1 MPLRATKEM
10 EAATVSE
17 LSLAVFQRSSEPADP
32 LVPINAPLG
41 RLVGMLFRLAQE
53 FIEFAVKNAGLV
65 LFRLDGFLERL
76 LAPAG
81 LAFEDLHGRFNI
93 ADFAR
98 FFERLERDD
107 RFEFRVDGELCLAA
121 GAVES
126 ERLGLG
132 HMGNSTSMPGGGAR
146 WSILR
151 TVSKVLPLTVLVRSG
166 NCSNG

>member
-1 MPLRATKEM
+1 MITADSATEPRA
-10 EAATVSE
+10 
-17 LSLAVFQRSSEPADP
+17 R
-32 LVPINAPLG
+32 LVPLNAALG

-65 LFRLDGFLERL
+65 LFRLYGFLERV
-76 LAPAG
+76 LAPACF
-81 LAFEDLHGRFNI
+81 AFVDLHGSLNI

-107 RFEFRVDGELCLAA
+107 RFEFGVDGELGLAA
-121 GAVES
+121 WALES

-132 HMGNSTSMPGGGAR
+132 HMGNSTSLPGGGAWR
-146 WSILR
+146 RLLR
-151 TVSKVLPLTVLVRSG
+151 TVSKVLPVTVLVRSG